1 MPSLDSGAAP
11 KLKALRHPLGLHL
24 SPAINLI
31 GARHYWHALFLR
43 LFRQPLACGQPVGL
57 DFSSTPFVDRIAVQS
72 ERLCQHLLSIGTSIT
87 IGH

>member
-31 GARHYWHALFLR
+31 GDRHYWHALVCWLLWR
-43 LFRQPLACGQPVGL
+43 IAPCGQPVGL
-57 DFSSTPFVDRIAVQS
+57 DFSSTPFVDRIPVQP
-72 ERLCQHLLSIGTSIT
+72 ERFVQHLLSIGTSIT
-87 IGH
+87 IGR

>member
-11 KLKALRHPLGLHL
+11 KKALRRPLGLHL

-31 GARHYWHALFLR
+31 GTRHYRCDLVCWLLWRIA
-43 LFRQPLACGQPVGL
+43 PCGQPVGL

-87 IGH
+87 IGR